1 MAVTYDFNWAQ
12 GEDKILSMV
21 YKSGPV
27 GSADVV
33 DLGNHKLR
41 MDIVAA
47 DNRVLVVT
55 NDESIA
61 DTDPYTAGPQADSS
75 YEVTMTGAGLI
86 KIELSRVLTLPGGPL
101 YKYLIANPPIRVF
114 SYDIFLRDA
123 FAKQKKIMQGTITI
137 ERSVT
142 HWL

>member
-27 GSADVV
+27 GESEPV

-47 DNRVLVVT
+47 DSRVLVVA

-61 DTDPYTAGPQADSS
+61 DADPYTLGAQPDTD
-75 YEVTMTGAGLI
+75 YEVTLSGTGQI
-86 KIELSRVLTLPGGPL
+86 QIELSRALTLPGGAL
-101 YKYLIANPPIRVF
+101 YKYITANPPIRVF

-123 FAKQKKIMQGTITI
+123 FEKQKKIMQGTITI

>member
-27 GSADVV
+27 GASEPV

-41 MDIVAA
+41 MDIVAP
-47 DNRVLVVT
+47 DGKVLTVA
-55 NDESIA
+55 NDELID
-61 DTDPYTAGPQADSS
+61 DTDPYVTGAQADSS
-75 YEVTMTGAGLI
+75 FEVTLTGTGDI
-86 KIELSRVLTLPGGPL
+86 KVELSRALTLPGGPF
-101 YKYLIANPPIRVF
+101 YTYITSNPPIRTF
-114 SYDIFLRDA
+114 SYDMFLRDA
-123 FAKQKKIMQGTITI
+123 FGKQKKIMQGTITI

>member
-12 GEDKILSMV
+12 GEDKILALT

-27 GSADVV
+27 GESAPV

-41 MDIVAA
+41 MDIVAP
-47 DNRVLVVT
+47 NGKVLTVA
-55 NDESIA
+55 NDEEIA
-61 DTDPYTAGPQADSS
+61 DHDPYKAGDQPDNS
-75 YEVTMTGAGLI
+75 YEVILTGTGGI
-86 KIELSRVLTLPGGPL
+86 TINLSRALTLPGGPFHP
-101 YKYLIANPPIRVF
+101 YLSANPPVRTF
-114 SYDIFLRDA
+114 AYDMFLRDA
-123 FAKQKKIMQGTITI
+123 SGYQKKIMQGTITV